1 MKGKKLHDSI
11 SKILSER
18 LLKRKGQKLDRTT
31 CIEIYND
38 IFFTLSELV
47 KNAETPLCNESVNL
61 LAQMYYDAVTINE
74 TQELEPNIFT
84 QRAKLENIETKE
96 LALLAVM
103 MNGTPFA
110 SPFIAEVKRRS

>member
-1 MKGKKLHDSI
+1 MKERKVHDSI
-11 SKILSER
+11 SKLLNER

-61 LAQMYYDAVTINE
+61 LAQLYYDSIIINQ
-74 TQELEPNIFT
+74 TQELDPNIFT

-110 SPFIAEVKRRS
+110 PLFVSEVKLRS